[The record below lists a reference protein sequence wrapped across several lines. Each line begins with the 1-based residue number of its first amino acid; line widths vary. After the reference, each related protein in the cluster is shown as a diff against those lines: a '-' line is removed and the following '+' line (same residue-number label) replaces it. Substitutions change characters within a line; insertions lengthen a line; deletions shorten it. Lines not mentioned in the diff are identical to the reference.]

1 MKRVS
6 HTPPLLHPQFWMF
19 LASLAQVWQE
29 DIYPVM
35 PGKGEEILIYGR
47 FANLGARAS
56 EKVPHPH
63 PHPSPC

>member
-29 DIYPVM
+29 DIPCDAR
-35 PGKGEEILIYGR
+35 KGRGNPDIWAFCQPWGQSL
-47 FANLGARAS
+47 
-56 EKVPHPH
+56 
-63 PHPSPC
+63 